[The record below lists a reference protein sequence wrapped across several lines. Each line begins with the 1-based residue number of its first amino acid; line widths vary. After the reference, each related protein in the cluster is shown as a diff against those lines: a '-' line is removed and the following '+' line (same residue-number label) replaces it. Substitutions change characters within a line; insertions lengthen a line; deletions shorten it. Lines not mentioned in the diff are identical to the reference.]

1 MGLKS
6 LVFPTEAEPR
16 AKRRALTLCQEHLRK
31 VIDIT
36 RKTTQIMDAFVKNDK
51 ASIVQLCEEVQKLAD
66 MIDDSKRAVAQELA
80 EIGAILLNREDF
92 LRFTYVISE
101 IAELCKG
108 VSLRIFE
115 MMEHKWDVP
124 TNLKKG
130 MVDLSSAVFGAISK
144 LRETVLTLNY
154 GSPNLADRARDV
166 EMAERNV
173 DNLYRKLEINTLESN
188 MKIPAMFLV
197 RDIIQLLEDTADKIE
212 DASDAA
218 RILAF
223 AI

>member
-1 MGLKS
+1 
-6 LVFPTEAEPR
+6 
-16 AKRRALTLCQEHLRK
+16 
-31 VIDIT
+31 
-36 RKTTQIMDAFVKNDK
+36 MDAFVKNDK